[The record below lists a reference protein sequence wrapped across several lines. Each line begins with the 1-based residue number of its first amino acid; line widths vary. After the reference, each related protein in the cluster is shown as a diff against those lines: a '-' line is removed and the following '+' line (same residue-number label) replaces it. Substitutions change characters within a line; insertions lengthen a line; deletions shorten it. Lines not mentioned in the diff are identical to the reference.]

1 MNFCG
6 KSACDEVYSKKGKII
21 LDDNSVK
28 TAGNYDNLEN
38 VSLSKDVVNF
48 YLKNS
53 NDMKNLF
60 KNENIEAM
68 DNKQMEMMKQDNSRQ
83 NSDTTP
89 DIKTLSSI
97 EEKLLSNS
105 NPDSSNQ
112 KKRYFGIDLI
122 RVLACFL
129 VTLIHSAEI
138 YYINNEGG
146 LIKDNKNIY
155 PGIINSLSRVC
166 VPLFVM
172 ISGYLLIPM
181 KTDYHTFLK
190 KRFTRVSFPFIAFC
204 IFYDIYY
211 YIKGKYNLSEMFLNI
226 PEILLNYGTD
236 VGHLWFMYMIM
247 GVYLYIP
254 IITPW
259 IQTAEKS
266 HFYYYFVIWI
276 ISSFSCY
283 IHLFY
288 GDVWGHAFW
297 NSTNL
302 VQSFVGD
309 FGYAVLG
316 VFIKMHLKDN
326 NLYIFGIILYI
337 IGSGITMFGYFFK
350 RNDATT
356 TEEIEV
362 TWQYDSPNLIISSF
376 GIFLLLRKIEC
387 KNETIAKI
395 FNDVALKSYGMFLIH
410 VFFRDLYK
418 YLLDAPNQFPLWC
431 IFVVA
436 ILTFITSYLIIKA
449 ISYIPYSQYIIG

>member
-1 MNFCG
+1 M
-6 KSACDEVYSKKGKII
+6 SEE
-21 LDDNSVK
+21 
-28 TAGNYDNLEN
+28 NLE
-38 VSLSKDVVNF
+38 ST
-48 YLKNS
+48 KN
-53 NDMKNLF
+53 K
-60 KNENIEAM
+60 
-68 DNKQMEMMKQDNSRQ
+68 EMQIITEKE
-83 NSDTTP
+83 
-89 DIKTLSSI
+89 TLSEKNDSKPEIHSI
-97 EEKLLSNS
+97 STSEENFLNNS
-105 NPDSSNQ
+105 NPDFPIK

-122 RVLACFL
+122 RVIACFL
-129 VTLIHSAEI
+129 VMLTHSGEI
-138 YYINNEGG
+138 YYINDEGG
-146 LIKDNKNIY
+146 LIKDDNNIY
-155 PGIINSLSRVC
+155 PGVINSLSRVC

-172 ISGYLLIPM
+172 ISGYLLLPM
-181 KTDYHTFLK
+181 KTDYSTFLK

-211 YIKGKYNLSEMFLNI
+211 YIRGRYTLGEMFWNI
-226 PEILLNYGTD
+226 PGILLNYGTA

-259 IQTAEKS
+259 IQTAKKE

-302 VQSFVGD
+302 VQSFLGD

-316 VFIKMHLKDN
+316 AFIKMHLKEN
-326 NLYIFGIILYI
+326 NLYILGLILYL
-337 IGSGITMFGYFFK
+337 IGTGVTMFGYFFM
-350 RNDATT
+350 RDAATT
-356 TEEIEV
+356 TKDIEI
-362 TWQYDSPNLIISSF
+362 TWQFDSTNLVVSSF

-387 KNETIAKI
+387 KNETISKI
-395 FNDVALKSYGMFLIH
+395 FNDIALKSYGMFLIH
-410 VFFRDLYK
+410 VFFVDLYK

-436 ILTFITSYLIIKA
+436 ILTFITSYLVIKM
-449 ISYIPYSQYIIG
+449 ISYIPFSQYIIG

>member
-1 MNFCG
+1 MSEENLEST
-6 KSACDEVYSKKGKII
+6 KNKEMKII
-21 LDDNSVK
+21 TEK
-28 TAGNYDNLEN
+28 E
-38 VSLSKDVVNF
+38 
-48 YLKNS
+48 
-53 NDMKNLF
+53 
-60 KNENIEAM
+60 
-68 DNKQMEMMKQDNSRQ
+68 
-83 NSDTTP
+83 
-89 DIKTLSSI
+89 TLSEKSDSKPEINSI
-97 EEKLLSNS
+97 STTEEKFLNSS
-105 NPDSSNQ
+105 NPDFPIR

-122 RVLACFL
+122 RVIACFL
-129 VTLIHSAEI
+129 VMLTHSGEI
-138 YYINNEGG
+138 YYINDEGG
-146 LIKDNKNIY
+146 LIKDDNNIY
-155 PGIINSLSRVC
+155 PGVINSLSRVC

-172 ISGYLLIPM
+172 ISGYLLLPM
-181 KTDYHTFLK
+181 KTDYSTFLK

-211 YIKGKYNLSEMFLNI
+211 YIRGRYTLGEMFWNI
-226 PEILLNYGTD
+226 PGILLNYGTA

-259 IQTAEKS
+259 IQTAKKE

-302 VQSFVGD
+302 VQSFLGD

-316 VFIKMHLKDN
+316 AFIKLHLKEN
-326 NLYIFGIILYI
+326 NLYILGLILYL
-337 IGSGITMFGYFFK
+337 IGTGVTMFGYFFM
-350 RNDATT
+350 RDAATT
-356 TEEIEV
+356 TKDIEI
-362 TWQYDSPNLIISSF
+362 TWQFDSTNLVASSF

-387 KNETIAKI
+387 KNETISKI
-395 FNDVALKSYGMFLIH
+395 FNDIALKSYGMFLIH
-410 VFFRDLYK
+410 VFFVDLYK

-436 ILTFITSYLIIKA
+436 ILTFITSYLVIKV
-449 ISYIPYSQYIIG
+449 ISYIPFSQYIIG